1 MIKRM
6 KKKLQEPITDPID
19 GAKGIP
25 EWERAVGV
33 LIIIAAFLIV
43 IFLSGCSH
51 VTGQSAGVT
60 HGIAEDG
67 MGYHA
72 PHYTVETER
81 VDVGIQ
87 HYRFN
92 KRENLDFTEIDWNIK
107 F

>member
-6 KKKLQEPITDPID
+6 KKHLSKPITDPLD
-19 GAKGIP
+19 GAKGIKYLDIYIG
-25 EWERAVGV
+25 WAV
-33 LIIIAAFLIV
+33 IAIV
-43 IFLSGCSH
+43 IAVAFLSGCSH
-51 VTGQSAGVT
+51 VTGQSVGVT
-60 HGIAEDG
+60 HGIADDG

-81 VDVGIQ
+81 VDVGVQ

-92 KRENLDFTEIDWNIK
+92 KRENLDFTEIDWTVK